1 MKPFPLAGALL
12 ALTLSGLALSAQAA
26 AADPLSDLVDR
37 YVAWRGG
44 AAFAAA
50 TGVYETG
57 QAQDGAYKGPIV
69 RWQSGDRGREQI
81 AMGGVR
87 LDQTYGPASG
97 WSVTLSGQVEALSPA
112 ELAQARRR
120 GLLTFD
126 DALRGQDGAKTALLA
141 PEVFDGKR
149 VAVIQVTFEG
159 PDHYE
164 LLLNPKSG
172 ALVALRM
179 TEDRA
184 TVIVRFGDWRRVEGV
199 LMPFTE
205 RQQLEGEPRQ
215 QRYTFS
221 RIDIDPAIPAQV
233 WAAPPIQRKFAFDG
247 GASATPALPFEF
259 YMGSRIYIPATVAG
273 VPTHVL
279 LDSGAE
285 TTVLDA
291 AWAKAHGIKATGT
304 VVAVGTGGRAEA
316 QIASGVTIRIGNME
330 LRDLTVALIDLSGV
344 EKLLGRPLPV
354 ILGKEVFN
362 DLAVSLDFQAQ
373 TIAFQDPDAFTPPAG
388 AVAVPVM
395 AVNGIRTVP
404 VSIEGAP
411 PVPMDFELGNG
422 SALLVYSAFWKPAG
436 LLTDGRPSSKTLS
449 GAIGGLKE
457 RDVVSVRSLTFGGV
471 TFTGVPANLFG
482 DEAKD
487 ADSTVSLG
495 NIGMP
500 ILSRFALVTD
510 FPHDR
515 IWLTPRPDA
524 ISQPFYKDRLGLALQ
539 PSGKALIYVA
549 PGSPADRAGLKKG
562 DVVTAIDGVPLEDL
576 SAAALGR
583 LRTLPDGATVKVT
596 LKDGSV
602 KIVTVREY
610 Y

>member
-1 MKPFPLAGALL
+1 MKPLSLAGALL
-12 ALTLSGLALSAQAA
+12 ALVLSAQAA
-26 AADPLSDLVDR
+26 AADPLTDLVDR

-57 QAQDGAYKGPIV
+57 QARDGEYSGPIV

-87 LDQTYGPASG
+87 LDQAYGPTGG
-97 WSVTLSGQVEALSPA
+97 WSVTLSGQVETLSPP

-126 DALRGQDGAKTALLA
+126 DALRGQDGARVALLA
-141 PEVFDGKR
+141 PETFDGRR

-164 LLLNPKSG
+164 LLLDPRNG
-172 ALVALRM
+172 ALVAMRM

-184 TVIVRFGDWRRVEGV
+184 TTIVRFGDWRRVEGV

-215 QRYTFS
+215 QRFTFS
-221 RIDIDPAIPAQV
+221 RIDIDPAVPAQV
-233 WAAPPIQRKFAFDG
+233 WAAPLAQRKFAFDG
-247 GASATPALPFEF
+247 GAAGTPALPFEF

-273 VPTHVL
+273 VQTHVL

-291 AWAKAHGIKATGT
+291 AWAKANGIKATGT
-304 VVAVGTGGRAEA
+304 VVAVGTGGRADA

-330 LRDLTVALIDLSGV
+330 LRDLTVALIDLSGI
-344 EKLLGRPLPV
+344 EKILGRPLPV

-373 TIAFQDPDAFTPPAG
+373 TIAFQDPAAFTPPAG

-404 VSIEGAP
+404 VSVEGAP
-411 PVPMDFELGNG
+411 PVPMDFDLGNG
-422 SALLVYSAFWKPAG
+422 SPLLIYSAFWKPAG
-436 LLTDGRPSSKTLS
+436 LLTDGRLSSKTLS
-449 GAIGGLKE
+449 GAVGGLKE
-457 RDVVSVRSLTFGGV
+457 RDVTTIRTLTFAGV
-471 TFTGVPANLFG
+471 TFSGVPATLFG
-482 DEAKD
+482 DEAAD
-487 ADSTVSLG
+487 ADGTISLG

-500 ILSRFALVTD
+500 ILSRFALTTD
-510 FPHDR
+510 FAHDR
-515 IWLTPRPDA
+515 IWLTPLPDA
-524 ISQPFYKDRLGLALQ
+524 ASRPFPRDRTGLAFQ
-539 PSGKALIYVA
+539 PLSGRLIYVP
-549 PGSPADRAGLKKG
+549 PGSPAALAGLKTG
-562 DVVTAIDGVPLEDL
+562 DTLIAIDGKALNDL
-576 SAAALGR
+576 TAADAAR
-583 LRTLPDGATVKVT
+583 LRSLPPGATLSVTVEGGAVKMLT
-596 LKDGSV
+596 LKD
-602 KIVTVREY
+602 Y